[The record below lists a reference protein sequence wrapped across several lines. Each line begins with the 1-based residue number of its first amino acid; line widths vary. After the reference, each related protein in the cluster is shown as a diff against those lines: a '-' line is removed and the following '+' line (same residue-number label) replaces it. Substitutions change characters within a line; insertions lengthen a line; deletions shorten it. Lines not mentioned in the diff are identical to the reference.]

1 MVKLTTLSKA
11 ISITPRKTIFNRR
24 LLIFLVFILTLCPL
38 GAESWRYSILG
49 ENDGYVALVDSVI
62 SLMPYVD
69 NVDMTKSVRERA
81 ERNERIKTEK
91 KKAEYYE
98 NENYTSLS
106 TLSLSQ
112 VTIPERL
119 EIEKVDTSFSD
130 YSSLLRTGDTDT
142 YEYLLSQNNLDALIY
157 VKSEG
162 EGTIREIEVIYNGG
176 IIRKAF
182 YTTSLFNY
190 EEEALTDYFTS
201 LLLSTDHNWHRINVD
216 VPSVSIVIDGNVK
229 TNSSDLIVLENGPHT
244 FTLSASGY
252 LDKTETIEVG
262 EDRDINLTLSP
273 LDSHSLYISTLPWSV
288 DMRVNGEVSDGK
300 FIQSIHS
307 PYTISLSSPNFSHLT
322 FQSNRM
328 DESIDV
334 ELNPLWTE
342 ADEIIIEKKNDFYRS
357 IFTSLLSFGGYT
369 ALRAVENINGTTG
382 PNALKVVFGGIS
394 IVSLIN
400 LVCTAIDYYES
411 AGQGI

>member
-24 LLIFLVFILTLCPL
+24 LLIFLVLILTLCPL

-62 SLMPYVD
+62 SLVPYVD

-98 NENYTSLS
+98 KENYTSLS

-182 YTTSLFNY
+182 FTTSLFNY

>member
-1 MVKLTTLSKA
+1 ML
-11 ISITPRKTIFNRR
+11 
-24 LLIFLVFILTLCPL
+24 ILTLCPL

-69 NVDMTKSVRERA
+69 NVDMTKGVRERA

-98 NENYTSLS
+98 KENYTSLS

-288 DMRVNGEVSDGK
+288 NMRVNGEVSDGK

-357 IFTSLLSFGGYT
+357 IFTSLLSF
-369 ALRAVENINGTTG
+369 
-382 PNALKVVFGGIS
+382 
-394 IVSLIN
+394 
-400 LVCTAIDYYES
+400 
-411 AGQGI
+411 

>member
-1 MVKLTTLSKA
+1 M
-11 ISITPRKTIFNRR
+11 
-24 LLIFLVFILTLCPL
+24 
-38 GAESWRYSILG
+38 
-49 ENDGYVALVDSVI
+49 
-62 SLMPYVD
+62 
-69 NVDMTKSVRERA
+69 
-81 ERNERIKTEK
+81 
-91 KKAEYYE
+91 
-98 NENYTSLS
+98 
-106 TLSLSQ
+106 
-112 VTIPERL
+112 
-119 EIEKVDTSFSD
+119 
-130 YSSLLRTGDTDT
+130 
-142 YEYLLSQNNLDALIY
+142 
-157 VKSEG
+157 
-162 EGTIREIEVIYNGG
+162 
-176 IIRKAF
+176 
-182 YTTSLFNY
+182 
-190 EEEALTDYFTS
+190 
-201 LLLSTDHNWHRINVD
+201 
-216 VPSVSIVIDGNVK
+216 PSVSIVIDGNVK

-262 EDRDINLTLSP
+262 EDRDINLSLSP
-273 LDSHSLYISTLPWSV
+273 HDSHSLYISTLPWSV

-357 IFTSLLSFGGYT
+357 IFTSLLSFGCYT

>member
-98 NENYTSLS
+98 KENYTSLS
-106 TLSLSQ
+106 SLSFSQ

-162 EGTIREIEVIYNGG
+162 EGTIRDIEVIYNGK

-262 EDRDINLTLSP
+262 EDRDIKLSLSP

-328 DESIDV
+328 DEIIDV

-382 PNALKVVFGGIS
+382 PNTLKVVFGGIS

>member
-98 NENYTSLS
+98 KENYTSLS

-357 IFTSLLSFGGYT
+357 IFTSLLSFCGYT

>member
-11 ISITPRKTIFNRR
+11 ISITPRRIIFNRR
-24 LLIFLVFILTLCPL
+24 FLIFLVLILTLCPL

-49 ENDGYVALVDSVI
+49 ENDDYVALVDSVI

-69 NVDMTKSVRERA
+69 SVDMAKSVRERA

-98 NENYTSLS
+98 KENYTSLS
-106 TLSLSQ
+106 SLSFSQ

-119 EIEKVDTSFSD
+119 EIEKEDTSFSD
-130 YSSLLRTGDTDT
+130 YSSLLRIGDTDT

-162 EGTIREIEVIYNGG
+162 EGTIRDIEVIYNGK

-201 LLLSTDHNWHRINVD
+201 LLLSSDHNWHRINVD

-262 EDRDINLTLSP
+262 EERNINLTLSP

-288 DMRVNGEVSDGK
+288 DMRVNGEAFDGK
-300 FIQSIHS
+300 YIQSIYS
-307 PYTISLSSPNFSHLT
+307 PYTISLSSPDFSHLT

-334 ELNPLWTE
+334 ELNPLWTGD
-342 ADEIIIEKKNDFYRS
+342 DEIIIEKKNDFYRS

-382 PNALKVVFGGIS
+382 PNTLKVVFGGIS

>member
-98 NENYTSLS
+98 KENYTSLS
-106 TLSLSQ
+106 SLSLSQ

-307 PYTISLSSPNFSHLT
+307 PNFSHLT

>member
-1 MVKLTTLSKA
+1 M
-11 ISITPRKTIFNRR
+11 
-24 LLIFLVFILTLCPL
+24 
-38 GAESWRYSILG
+38 
-49 ENDGYVALVDSVI
+49 
-62 SLMPYVD
+62 
-69 NVDMTKSVRERA
+69 
-81 ERNERIKTEK
+81 
-91 KKAEYYE
+91 
-98 NENYTSLS
+98 
-106 TLSLSQ
+106 
-112 VTIPERL
+112 
-119 EIEKVDTSFSD
+119 
-130 YSSLLRTGDTDT
+130 
-142 YEYLLSQNNLDALIY
+142 IY

-182 YTTSLFNY
+182 FTTSLFNY

>member
-98 NENYTSLS
+98 KENYTSLS

-119 EIEKVDTSFSD
+119 EIEKVDTSFAD

-328 DESIDV
+328 DEIIDV
-334 ELNPLWTE
+334 GLNPLWTE

>member
-1 MVKLTTLSKA
+1 MVKLTTLSKT

-98 NENYTSLS
+98 KENYTSLS
-106 TLSLSQ
+106 SLSLSQ

-328 DESIDV
+328 DEIIDV

>member
-11 ISITPRKTIFNRR
+11 ISITPRRIIFNRR
-24 LLIFLVFILTLCPL
+24 FIIFLVLILTLCPL

-62 SLMPYVD
+62 SLVPYVD

-98 NENYTSLS
+98 KENYTSLS

-182 YTTSLFNY
+182 FTTSLFNY

-201 LLLSTDHNWHRINVD
+201 LLLSPDHNWHRINVD

-328 DESIDV
+328 DEIIDV

>member
-1 MVKLTTLSKA
+1 MVKLTTLSKT

-24 LLIFLVFILTLCPL
+24 LLIFWVFILTLCPL

-98 NENYTSLS
+98 KENYTSLS

>member
-11 ISITPRKTIFNRR
+11 ISITPRRIIFNRR
-24 LLIFLVFILTLCPL
+24 FIIFLVLILTLCPL

-49 ENDGYVALVDSVI
+49 ENDEYVALIDSVI

-69 NVDMTKSVRERA
+69 NVDTVESVSQRIERS
-81 ERNERIKTEK
+81 ERIKTEK

-98 NENYTSLS
+98 KENYTSLS

-201 LLLSTDHNWHRINVD
+201 LLLSTDHNWRRINVD

-273 LDSHSLYISTLPWSV
+273 LDSHSLYISTLPWCV

-357 IFTSLLSFGGYT
+357 IFTSLLSFGCYT